1 MSTNTRNLIKGIFID
16 ADQVSVPAP
25 APAVAVAAPAVA
37 VAVAVEEL
45 AEELATL
52 NVAAPETPT
61 RTLRVFARRPPTSKY
76 WIIILYLSQKLFN

>member
-25 APAVAVAAPAVA
+25 APAVA